1 MHIGFAGKVVWCS
14 HLFKIFSQ
22 FVVTTQLVKGFGV
35 VSEAGFSGIL
45 WLFYDPEDVANLISG
60 SSAFSKSSL
69 NVWKFS
75 VHTIEA

>member
-45 WLFYDPEDVANLISG
+45 WLFYDPVDVGNLISG
-60 SSAFSKSSL
+60 YFVSSKSS
-69 NVWKFS
+69 
-75 VHTIEA
+75 